1 MGDMTTIHCATC
13 HRPFAQGEQAWASD
27 WKTLD
32 VSGDT
37 AVWRNETR
45 YTCDDCEE
53 AE

>member
-32 VSGDT
+32 GDT
-37 AVWRNETR
+37 WRNETR